1 MYFFSNQLLNINN
14 ILDHN
19 DNGNVNTKRKINPQI
34 LIERDKEQSR
44 NYRTVNVFEC

>member
-14 ILDHN
+14 ILDNN
-19 DNGNVNTKRKINPQI
+19 DNGNINTIRKIIPQI

-44 NYRTVNVFEC
+44 NYKTVNVFEC